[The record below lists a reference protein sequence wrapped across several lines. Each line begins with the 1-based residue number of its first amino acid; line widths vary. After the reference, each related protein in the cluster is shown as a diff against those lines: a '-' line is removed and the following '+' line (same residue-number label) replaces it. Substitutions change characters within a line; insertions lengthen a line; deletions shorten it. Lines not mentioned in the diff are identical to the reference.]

1 MRRGVTL
8 LELAVTMVVFGLV
21 LSLVVRTTV
30 FHERL
35 QRRERAVADGARAAR
50 QVVAI
55 VARAVEGASPGDLI
69 GAASADSALE
79 IMAPVGAGIGC
90 LAGNAVLVAAAS
102 VADGPGAISW
112 NSYVRSGDRV
122 LLFDD
127 GADSGGWQTRT
138 VSDVGPG
145 TGACAVLGAPPAA
158 TTILYL
164 DAPVAGAPFVGIRV
178 ARRTR
183 FNLYRSGDGAW
194 YLGLR
199 EWNPDAGGFNGV
211 QPVAGPLH
219 PRSVYAQ
226 RTGLHFAY
234 LDSAGRALPL
244 PLDSGARPAAIEVTA
259 RSADASATML
269 HRVVALRHA
278 P

>member
-21 LSLVVRTTV
+21 MALVARTAV

-35 QRRERAVADGARAAR
+35 QRRERALADGARAAR
-50 QVVAI
+50 QAVAI
-55 VARAVEGASPGDLI
+55 VVQAVEGASPGDLI
-69 GAASADSALE
+69 AAASADSALE
-79 IMAPVGAGIGC
+79 IMAPMGAGIGC
-90 LAGNAVLVAAAS
+90 LAGGAVVVAAAA
-102 VADGPGAISW
+102 VDGPGAIWW
-112 NSYVRSGDRV
+112 NSDAKPGDRA
-122 LLFDD
+122 LLFDGD
-127 GADSGGWQTRT
+127 AGLAGWQVRT
-138 VSDVGPG
+138 ITGVGPG
-145 TGACAVLGAPPAA
+145 VGGCAILGEPPAGA
-158 TTILYL
+158 TTLYL
-164 DAPVAGAPFVGIRV
+164 DAPVGDAPFVGVRI

-183 FNLYRSGDGAW
+183 FTLYRSGDGAW

-219 PRSVYAQ
+219 ARSVLAD
-226 RTGLHFAY
+226 RTGLLFAY
-234 LDSAGRALPL
+234 LDSTGRTLPL
-244 PLDSGARPAAIEVTA
+244 PLDSAARPAAIEVTA
-259 RSADASATML
+259 RSADASATVL